1 MNVLIPFA
9 MFFLVVLVM
18 FLIAYSESRRELPRK
33 RAERLEL
40 PRKQTEERLDQTKA
54 A

>member
-9 MFFLVVLVM
+9 IFFLVVLVM

-33 RAERLEL
+33 
-40 PRKQTEERLDQTKA
+40 QTEERLHQKKA

>member
-1 MNVLIPFA
+1 MDVLIISA
-9 MFFLVVLVM
+9 LLFLVVLVM

-33 RAERLEL
+33 
-40 PRKQTEERLDQTKA
+40 QTEERLHQKKA